1 MRTRRS
7 GEIGLDVKKVTP
19 MVAQYMAIKD
29 QYPDVI
35 LMFRLGDFYEMF
47 GDDAAVASRELEIVL
62 TSRSQGYAADVPM
75 CGFPHHALER
85 YVARLIAKGYRVAV
99 CDQLEDP
106 KKTKKIVKR
115 GVTRVV
121 TPGTILEDGM
131 LDAKANNYLVAV
143 ANAPDGYGIAVVDI
157 STGEFAITEVSG
169 KNVSQKL
176 LEELGRLAPAEVL
189 LQEIDLDLDEPIRR
203 NTRATVTRYDNDSIY
218 HKSARDMLIEHFNT
232 DSLRGFGAED
242 MQAGVDAAAMILD
255 YLKQTNAAALQSVSS
270 LSTYSTSG
278 FMVLDA
284 AARRNLELTH
294 SMSSETKGASLLS
307 IIDRTKTAMGGRLLR
322 KWLDQPLLDVKK
334 INRRLDSVEE
344 FYNNVLLREELRGL
358 LGNVQDLERL
368 MSRIVAESANARD
381 LVALSESL
389 KQLPAIAKVMDGV
402 QAERLK
408 TLTSAIEYLNEIVQ
422 LVDSAIVPD
431 PPMLIKE
438 GGIIATGYNTEL
450 DELRDA
456 SGNGKAWIAS
466 LESDERERTGIKNL
480 KVGYNSVFGYYLEV
494 TKSNLQ
500 LVPEDYIR
508 KQTTTNAERFI
519 TPGLKEMEAKV
530 LGADEKAAELEY
542 SIFCQVRSSVA
553 DEALKVVKV
562 ARAVAELDV
571 LSSLSEIAAAKSFVK
586 PVVNDE
592 EEIRIKN
599 GRHPVVEHFIHERFV
614 PNDTFVNGDTDQL
627 LIITGPN
634 MAGKS
639 TYLRQVALITLL
651 AQMGSFVP
659 ADEAI
664 IGVVDR
670 IFTRV
675 GAHDELASGQSTF
688 MVEMNETANILNNAT
703 NKSLIVLDEIGRGT
717 STYDGLSIA
726 WAVAEQINALG
737 ARTLFATHYH
747 HLNDLEKQLK
757 GVKNYRIA
765 VREEKDRIVWL
776 RKIMPGGTDR
786 SYGIEVARLAG
797 LPRDAI
803 ERAQEILKELE
814 SNGNGSKAVSR
825 GAKVSAKK
833 ETLQL
838 SLFEA
843 EKHPVIEELEKLDI
857 SVMSPIEA
865 LNKLYEFQ
873 KRVTNGQH

>member
-1 MRTRRS
+1 
-7 GEIGLDVKKVTP
+7 
-19 MVAQYMAIKD
+19 MVAQYQAIKE

-47 GDDAAVASRELEIVL
+47 GDDAITASRELEIVL
-62 TSRSQGYAADVPM
+62 TSRSQGYATDVPM
-75 CGFPHHALER
+75 CGVPHHACDR
-85 YVARLIAKGYRVAV
+85 YVARLISKGYRVAI

-106 KKTKKIVKR
+106 KATKKIVKR

-131 LDAKANNYLVAV
+131 LDAKANNYLVAIASEPQV
-143 ANAPDGYGIAVVDI
+143 YGIAVVDI
-157 STGEFAITEVSG
+157 STGEFAVTEMKGGEHSTR
-169 KNVSQKL
+169 L
-176 LEELGRLAPAEVL
+176 LEELARLAPAEVL
-189 LQEIDLDLDEPIRR
+189 VKEIDQDLAEPIRR
-203 NTRATVTRYDNDSIY
+203 GTNATVTRYEDNSIY
-218 HKSARDMLIEHFNT
+218 RKAARELLTEHFKT

-242 MQAGVDAAAMILD
+242 MTAGLEASAMVLD

-294 SMSSETKGASLLS
+294 SMSADTRGASLLS
-307 IIDRTKTAMGGRLLR
+307 IIDKTRTAMGGRMLR
-322 KWLDQPLLDVKK
+322 KWLDQPLLDVER
-334 INRRLDSVEE
+334 INRRLDAVEE
-344 FYNNVLLREELRGL
+344 LYGDALTRAEIRDILSGI
-358 LGNVQDLERL
+358 QDLERL

-381 LVALSESL
+381 LVGLAQSL
-389 KQLPAIAKVMDGV
+389 KKLPA
-402 QAERLK
+402 
-408 TLTSAIEYLNEIVQ
+408 LTSHLASVTAQRLRTLATAIEFLDPV
-422 LVDSAIVPD
+422 VDLIESAVAPD
-431 PPMLIKE
+431 PPIQLRE
-438 GGIIATGYNTEL
+438 GGIIAPGYDPEL
-450 DELRDA
+450 DELRSA
-456 SGNGKAWIAS
+456 STDGKSWIAN
-466 LESDERERTGIKNL
+466 LEAEEREKTGIRNL
-480 KVGYNSVFGYYLEV
+480 KVGYNAVFGYYIEV
-494 TKSNLQ
+494 TKPNLH

-519 TPGLKEMEAKV
+519 TPALKEMEAKV
-530 LGADEKAAELEY
+530 LGADDKAADLEY
-542 SIFCQVRSSVA
+542 RIFCEVRSKVA
-553 DEALKVVKV
+553 DESLRVAKV

-571 LSSLSEIAAAKSFVK
+571 LASLAEIAAEKGFVK
-586 PVVNDE
+586 PVVSDG

-599 GRHPVVEHFIHERFV
+599 GRHPVVEHFIAERFV
-614 PNDTFVNGDTDQL
+614 PNDAVVNCDSDQL

-639 TYLRQVALITLL
+639 TYLRQVALIVLL

-659 ADEAI
+659 ADEAE

-703 NKSLIVLDEIGRGT
+703 SRSLIVLDEIGRGT

-726 WAVAEQINALG
+726 WAVAEEINRLG
-737 ARTLFATHYH
+737 AKTLFATHYH
-747 HLNDLEKQLK
+747 HLNDLEAKLK

-786 SYGIEVARLAG
+786 SYGVEVARLAG
-797 LPRDAI
+797 LPNVVI
-803 ERAQEILKELE
+803 ERAKDILKDLE
-814 SNGNGSKAVSR
+814 SNGNSKLVNK
-825 GAKVSAKK
+825 GAKVSAKTQK
-833 ETLQL
+833 LQL
-838 SLFEA
+838 TLFEG
-843 EKHPVIEELEKLDI
+843 EKHPVMEELEKLDV
-857 SVMSPIEA
+857 STMSPIEA
-865 LNKLYEFQ
+865 MNVLYELQ
-873 KRVTNGQH
+873 KRVMKG

>member
-1 MRTRRS
+1 
-7 GEIGLDVKKVTP
+7 
-19 MVAQYMAIKD
+19 MVAQYQAIKE

-47 GDDAAVASRELEIVL
+47 GDDAVTASRELEIVL

-75 CGFPHHALER
+75 CGVPFHAVDR
-85 YVARLIAKGYRVAV
+85 YVARLIAKGYRVAI

-121 TPGTILEDGM
+121 TPGTVLEDGM

-143 ANAPDGYGIAVVDI
+143 AGEPEIYGVSVVDI
-157 STGEFAITEVSG
+157 STGEFAATEVAGRDCS
-169 KNVSQKL
+169 SKL
-176 LEELGRLAPAEVL
+176 LEEIARLAPAEVL
-189 LQEIDLDLDEPIRR
+189 IKEIDQDLSDPIRK
-203 NTRATVTRYDNDSIY
+203 TTGATVTNYEDDSIY
-218 HKSARDMLIEHFNT
+218 RKPAKEMLTEHFHT

-242 MQAGVDAAAMILD
+242 LTAGLEAAAMVLD
-255 YLKQTNAAALQSVSS
+255 YLKQTNAGALQSIAS
-270 LSTYSTSG
+270 LATYSTSG

-284 AARRNLELTH
+284 AARRNLELTQ
-294 SMSSETKGASLLS
+294 SLSAETRGASLLS
-307 IIDRTKTAMGGRLLR
+307 IVDDTKTAMGGRLLR
-322 KWLDQPLLDVKK
+322 KWLDQPLLDVER
-334 INRRLDSVEE
+334 INRRLDAVEE
-344 FYNNVLLREELRGL
+344 LHNDALMRAELRDVLNGM
-358 LGNVQDLERL
+358 QDLERL

-381 LVALSESL
+381 LVGLAQSLRKLPALSET
-389 KQLPAIAKVMDGV
+389 VHNV
-402 QAERLK
+402 QSKRLK
-408 TLTSAIEYLNEIVQ
+408 TLAAAIEHLDP
-422 LVDSAIVPD
+422 LVELIDSAVVAD
-431 PPMLIKE
+431 PPMQLRE
-438 GGIIATGYNTEL
+438 GGIIATGYNAEL
-450 DELRDA
+450 DEIRAA
-456 SGNGKAWIAS
+456 STDGKTWIAN
-466 LESDERERTGIKNL
+466 LEAQEREKTGIKNL

-494 TKSNLQ
+494 TKPNLS

-519 TPGLKEMEAKV
+519 TPDLKEMEAKV

-542 SIFCQVRSSVA
+542 RVFCELRSKVA
-553 DEALKVVKV
+553 DEALRVAKV

-571 LSSLSEIAAAKSFVK
+571 LSSLAQVAADRAFCKPTVNEADQIVIKS
-586 PVVNDE
+586 
-592 EEIRIKN
+592 
-599 GRHPVVEHFIHERFV
+599 GRHPVVEHFIQERFV
-614 PNDTFVNGDTDQL
+614 PNDALVNCDNDQL

-659 ADEAI
+659 ADEAT

-703 NKSLIVLDEIGRGT
+703 HASLIVLDEIGRGT

-726 WAVAEQINALG
+726 WAVAEEITRLG
-737 ARTLFATHYH
+737 AKTLFATHYH
-747 HLNDLEKQLK
+747 HLNDLEGNVR

-786 SYGIEVARLAG
+786 SYGVEVARLAG
-797 LPRDAI
+797 LPHDVI
-803 ERAQEILKELE
+803 DRAKEILKDFE
-814 SNGNGSKAVSR
+814 SNGGNSTLLGKDT
-825 GAKVSAKK
+825 KISARTEK
-833 ETLQL
+833 LQMT
-838 SLFEA
+838 LFEA
-843 EKHPVIEELEKLDI
+843 EKHPVMEELEKLDV
-857 SVMSPIEA
+857 STMSPIEA
-865 LNKLYEFQ
+865 MNKLYELQNLTQ
-873 KRVTNGQH
+873 KGV

>member
-1 MRTRRS
+1 M
-7 GEIGLDVKKVTP
+7 EAKKVTP
-19 MVAQYMAIKD
+19 MVAQYQSIKE

-35 LMFRLGDFYEMF
+35 LMFRMGDFYEMF
-47 GDDAAVASRELEIVL
+47 GDDAITASRELEIVL

-75 CGFPHHALER
+75 CGMPYHAVDR
-85 YVARLIAKGYRVAV
+85 YVARLISKGYRVAI

-131 LDAKANNYLVAV
+131 LNAKANNYLLAISSE
-143 ANAPDGYGIAVVDI
+143 PDTYGVAVVDI
-157 STGEFAITEVSG
+157 STGEFAVTEIDGRETAS
-169 KNVSQKL
+169 KL

-189 LQEIDLDLDEPIRR
+189 LKEIDVDLTDPIRR
-203 NTRATVTRYDNDSIY
+203 TTGATITRYEDNSIY
-218 HKSARDMLIEHFNT
+218 RKAPKTALCEHFHT

-242 MQAGVDAAAMILD
+242 LRPGLDAAAIVLD
-255 YLKQTNAAALQSVSS
+255 YLKQTNAGALQSVTS
-270 LSTYSTSG
+270 LTTYSTSG

-294 SMSSETKGASLLS
+294 SMSADTRGASLLS
-307 IIDRTKTAMGGRLLR
+307 IIDKTRTAMGGRLLR
-322 KWLDQPLLDVKK
+322 KWLDQPLLDVKR
-334 INRRLDSVEE
+334 INRRLDAVEE
-344 FYNNVLLREELRGL
+344 LFNDALMRGELRGI
-358 LGNVQDLERL
+358 LGGIQDLERL
-368 MSRIVAESANARD
+368 MSRIVSESANARD
-381 LVALSESL
+381 LVGLAQSL
-389 KQLPAIAKVMDGV
+389 KRLPQLSGTIASVNS
-402 QAERLK
+402 ERLN
-408 TLTSAIEYLNEIVQ
+408 TIAVAIEFLDPVVE
-422 LVDSAIVPD
+422 LVEHAIVEE
-431 PPMLIKE
+431 PPIVLRD
-438 GGIIATGYNTEL
+438 GGIIAKGYNEDL
-450 DELRDA
+450 DVLRSA
-456 SGNGKAWIAS
+456 STDGKAWMAS
-466 LESDERERTGIKNL
+466 LEAEEREKTGIRNL

-494 TKSNLQ
+494 TKSNLH

-519 TPGLKEMEAKV
+519 TPALKEMEAKV

-542 SIFCQVRSSVA
+542 QIFCEVRGKVA
-553 DEALKVVKV
+553 DEAVRVGKV
-562 ARAVAELDV
+562 AKAVAELDV
-571 LSSLSEIAAAKSFVK
+571 LAGLSEIASSKGFVK
-586 PVVNDE
+586 PTVNDG

-599 GRHPVVEHFIHERFV
+599 GRHPVVEHFIAEQFV
-614 PNDTFVNGDTDQL
+614 PNDAIINSTTDQL

-639 TYLRQVALITLL
+639 TYLRQVALVVLL
-651 AQMGSFVP
+651 AQMGSYVP
-659 ADEAI
+659 ADEAT

-703 NKSLIVLDEIGRGT
+703 RSSLIVLDEIGRGT

-726 WAVAEQINALG
+726 WAVAEEINRLG
-737 ARTLFATHYH
+737 AKTLFATHYH
-747 HLNDLEKQLK
+747 HLNELEGKLK

-786 SYGIEVARLAG
+786 SYGVEVARLAG
-797 LPRDAI
+797 LPSEVID
-803 ERAQEILKELE
+803 RASEILKDLE
-814 SNGNGSKAVSR
+814 SNGTGKATGK
-825 GAKVSAKK
+825 GAKIKAKT
-833 ETLQL
+833 ETLQMT
-838 SLFEA
+838 LFEG
-843 EKHPVIEELEKLDI
+843 EKHPVIEELERIDT

-865 LNKLYEFQ
+865 MNKLYELQ
-873 KRVTNGQH
+873 KKAIK

>member
-1 MRTRRS
+1 
-7 GEIGLDVKKVTP
+7 
-19 MVAQYMAIKD
+19 MVAQYMEIKE

-47 GDDAAVASRELEIVL
+47 GEDAEVASRELEIVL

-75 CGFPHHALER
+75 CGFPYHAVDR
-85 YVARLIAKGYRVAV
+85 FVAKLISKGHRVAI

-106 KKTKKIVKR
+106 KKTKNIVKR

-131 LDAKANNYLVAV
+131 LDAKANNYLAAV
-143 ANAPDGYGIAVVDI
+143 VTEPDVNGIAVVDI
-157 STGEFAITEVSG
+157 STGEFVVTEVAG
-169 KNVSQKL
+169 RDATNKL
-176 LEELGRLAPAEVL
+176 LEELGRLAPAEVIL
-189 LQEIDLDLDEPIRR
+189 REIDIDLTEPIKRIT
-203 NTRATVTRYDNDSIY
+203 NTAVTKFNENVIY
-218 HKSARDMLIEHFNT
+218 KKSAKQLLCDHFHT
-232 DSLRGFGAED
+232 DSLRGFGAEE
-242 MQAGVDAAAMILD
+242 MSAGVEAAAFILE
-255 YLKQTNAAALQSVSS
+255 YLKHTNAGALQSISS

-294 SMSSETKGASLLS
+294 SMSADTRGASLLS
-307 IIDRTKTAMGGRLLR
+307 IIDKTKTAMGGRLIR

-344 FYNNVLLREELRGL
+344 LHNDALVRGDVRDVLH
-358 LGNVQDLERL
+358 NIQDLERL

-381 LVALSESL
+381 LVGLAQSL
-389 KQLPAIAKVMDGV
+389 KKLPELAINLQNVAS
-402 QAERLK
+402 ERLK
-408 TLTSAIEYLNEIVQ
+408 TLLLAIEFMDP
-422 LVDSAIVPD
+422 LVELIEGAIASD
-431 PPMLIKE
+431 PPLTIKD
-438 GGIIATGYNTEL
+438 GGIIAEGYNADL
-450 DELRDA
+450 DVLRSA
-456 SGNGKAWIAS
+456 SRDGKAWIVA
-466 LESDERERTGIKNL
+466 LEADEREKTGIKNL

-494 TKSNLQ
+494 TKSYLH

-508 KQTTTNAERFI
+508 KQTTSNSERFI
-519 TPGLKEMEAKV
+519 TPGLKEMESKV
-530 LGADEKAAELEY
+530 LGADDKAKELEY
-542 SIFCQVRSSVA
+542 GIFCEVRSKVA
-553 DEALKVVKV
+553 DEVLKVAKV
-562 ARAVAELDV
+562 ARAVAEIDV
-571 LSSLSEIAAAKSFVK
+571 LSALAETAASKGFVK
-586 PVVNDE
+586 PTVDDGE
-592 EEIRIKN
+592 ELKIKN

-614 PNDTFVNGDTDQL
+614 PNDTFVNSESDQL

-639 TYLRQVALITLL
+639 TYLRQVALIALL

-659 ADEAI
+659 ADEAV

-703 NKSLIVLDEIGRGT
+703 RRSLIVLDEIGRGT

-726 WAVAEQINALG
+726 WAVAEQINQLG
-737 ARTLFATHYH
+737 AKTLFATHYH

-776 RKIMPGGTDR
+776 RKIMPGGTDK

-797 LPRDAI
+797 LPQEAI
-803 ERAQEILKELE
+803 ERAKEILKELE
-814 SNGNGSKAVSR
+814 SNGGGSKDVGKGVKISE
-825 GAKVSAKK
+825 KK
-833 ETLQL
+833 QTLQMN
-838 SLFEA
+838 LFEA
-843 EKHPVIEELEKLDI
+843 EKHPVIEELEGLDTSI
-857 SVMSPIEA
+857 MSPIEA
-865 LNKLYEFQ
+865 MNKLYDLQ
-873 KRVTNGQH
+873 RKVMGR

>member
-1 MRTRRS
+1 M
-7 GEIGLDVKKVTP
+7 KKVTP
-19 MVAQYMAIKD
+19 MVAQYQAIKE

-47 GDDAAVASRELEIVL
+47 GEDAEIASRELEIVL

-75 CGFPHHALER
+75 CGFPHHAVER
-85 YVARLIAKGYRVAV
+85 YVARLISKGYRVAI

-143 ANAPDGYGIAVVDI
+143 ASEPDVYGAAVVDV
-157 STGEFAITEVSG
+157 STGEFAVTEIDG
-169 KNVSQKL
+169 KHGSQKL
-176 LEELGRLAPAEVL
+176 LEELGRLSPAEVL
-189 LQEIDLDLDEPIRR
+189 IKEIELDLSEPIRR
-203 NTRATVTRYDNDSIY
+203 ITGATVTRYEDNSIY
-218 HKSARDMLIEHFNT
+218 RKSAHDVLTEQFHT
-232 DSLRGFGAED
+232 DSLRGFGAEN
-242 MQAGVDAAAMILD
+242 MTAGLESAAMALD
-255 YLKQTNAAALQSVSS
+255 YLKHTNANALQSVSTM
-270 LSTYSTSG
+270 STYSTSG

-294 SMSSETKGASLLS
+294 SMSAETKGASLLS
-307 IIDRTKTAMGGRLLR
+307 IIDKTKTAMGGRTLR
-322 KWLDQPLLDVKK
+322 KWLDQPLLDVRQ

-344 FYNNVLLREELRGL
+344 FHIDALMRGEVREV

-381 LVALSESL
+381 LVGLAQSL
-389 KQLPAIAKVMDGV
+389 KQLPLLAAELRNVTT
-402 QAERLK
+402 ERLK
-408 TLTSAIEYLNEIVQ
+408 TLSAAIEFLDP
-422 LVDSAIVPD
+422 LVELIDRAIVAD
-431 PPMLIKE
+431 PPMLIRE
-438 GGIIATGYNTEL
+438 GGIIIEGYNCDL
-450 DELRDA
+450 DELRSA
-456 SGNGKAWIAS
+456 SRDGKSWIAS
-466 LESDERERTGIKNL
+466 LESDERERTGIRNL

-494 TKSNLQ
+494 TKPNLH

-530 LGADEKAAELEY
+530 LGADEKAADLEY
-542 SIFCQVRSSVA
+542 NLFCEVRSCVA
-553 DEALKVVKV
+553 DEALRVAKV
-562 ARAVAELDV
+562 ARAVAEIDV
-571 LSSLSEIAAAKSFVK
+571 LAGLAEIASIKGFAK
-586 PVVNDE
+586 PVVTDGDE
-592 EEIRIKN
+592 LRIKN
-599 GRHPVVEHFIHERFV
+599 GRHPVVEHFIEERFV
-614 PNDTFVNGDTDQL
+614 PNDTLVNCDSDQL

-639 TYLRQVALITLL
+639 TYLRQVALIVLL

-659 ADEAI
+659 ADEAT

-703 NKSLIVLDEIGRGT
+703 RRSLIVLDEIGRGT

-726 WAVAEQINALG
+726 WAVAEEINKLG
-737 ARTLFATHYH
+737 AKTLFATHYH

-757 GVKNYRIA
+757 GIKNYRIA

-797 LPRDAI
+797 LPMSAI
-803 ERAQEILKELE
+803 ERAQDILKDLE
-814 SNGNGSKAVSR
+814 SNGTGSKAVGK
-825 GAKVSAKK
+825 GAKVNAKR

-838 SLFEA
+838 TLFEG
-843 EKHPVIEELEKLDI
+843 EKHPVIEEMEKLDI
-857 SVMSPIEA
+857 ATMSPIEA
-865 LNKLYEFQ
+865 MNKLYELQ
-873 KRVTNGQH
+873 KRVEKG